1 MKIPGFGKRSVDK
14 LLAAIEKSRNCSLD
28 HFICALSISGIG
40 ESQSKI
46 LAETFKTWNSFY
58 EAAIGSYD
66 FTSINGIGGVL
77 NKNIHQW
84 FVNNNVNNL
93 VNYISFADS
102 DFNKDIRNN
111 NSLAGKTFVITGDV
125 HIFKNRNEL
134 KSKIESLGGKVTGSV
149 SKNTDFLINNN
160 VESSS
165 SKNIKAKELNVP
177 IINEEDF
184 INMIGG
190 DNK

>member
-1 MKIPGFGKRSVDK
+1 M
-14 LLAAIEKSRNCSLD
+14 LLCQNGLTTDLQRYYNGLTAYEENL
-28 HFICALSISGIG
+28 
-40 ESQSKI
+40 QSMM
-46 LAETFKTWNSFY
+46 L
-58 EAAIGSYD
+58 
-66 FTSINGIGGVL
+66 
-77 NKNIHQW
+77 
-84 FVNNNVNNL
+84 NL